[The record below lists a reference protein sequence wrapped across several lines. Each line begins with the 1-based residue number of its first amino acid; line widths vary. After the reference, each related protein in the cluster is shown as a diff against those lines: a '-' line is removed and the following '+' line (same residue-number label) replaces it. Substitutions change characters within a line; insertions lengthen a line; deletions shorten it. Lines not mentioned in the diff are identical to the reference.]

1 MIPTQEYGNLPTA
14 GVEIE
19 VVEWKGITRSDVC
32 KNLIGLGYMS
42 ATAGYQDAY
51 HDYHC
56 KCEICS
62 MWTADPVG
70 VKCAEP
76 IQVALTYDGSLP
88 QEGGEFI
95 TSPFPVHGY
104 FMSEMQQVLTA
115 IGKDA
120 NWTLDRKAM
129 RGDKRASPS
138 IHIHTSV
145 FNPYLEA
152 HEVDF
157 TRLMYG
163 YYPELFA
170 LACSAGIE
178 RGLHYRKAITSN
190 MGMGMASD
198 QIRRVIGED
207 GNWQHHLFLSDRQS
221 NRMRARSQYYY
232 HEWRMFEAAY
242 DDWPYVAGAIYFT
255 SALSQLAFNYDVTN
269 VLDGYS
275 RLNSWYNPSLD
286 LVDATTFKRAFDPQ
300 RLKLLE
306 RAAQEYTFL
315 KNDPVASEVV
325 RLFVQRVM

>member
-19 VVEWKGITRSDVC
+19 VVEWAGITRSEIC
-32 KNLIGLGYMS
+32 KTLIGQGYMDS
-42 ATAGYQDAY
+42 KAGYENAY

-56 KCEICS
+56 KCDICG
-62 MWTADPVG
+62 MWTHDG

-104 FMSEMQQVLTA
+104 FMNEMQQVLSTV
-115 IGKDA
+115 GKNA
-120 NWTLDRKAM
+120 NWTLQRKAM
-129 RGDKRASPS
+129 RGDKLASPS

-145 FNPYLEA
+145 FNPYMDS
-152 HEVDF
+152 HEIDF

-163 YYPELFA
+163 YFPELFM

-178 RGLHYRKAITSN
+178 RSLHYRKPITATMARN
-190 MGMGMASD
+190 GMSD
-198 QIRRVIGED
+198 QVRYVIGD
-207 GNWQHHLFLSDRQS
+207 DQNWSHHLFLSDRQDG
-221 NRMRARSQYYY
+221 RMIRKGSQYYY

-242 DDWPYVAGAIYFT
+242 NDWPYVAGAIYFT
-255 SALSQLAFNYDVTN
+255 SALSQLAFNYDVIN

-275 RLNSWYNPSLD
+275 KLNNWYTPSLNLTD
-286 LVDATTFKRAFDPQ
+286 PNTFKRAFDRQ

-325 RLFVQRVM
+325 RLLVQRVM